1 MRNILPPELSKIQ
14 GFIKKCQSYI
24 ASLKKNVLETIY
36 IGKIYHKMY
45 VHKAFILRLK
55 LSETFPRYYYRKV
68 SSERNLFSNTM
79 NLLSTF

>member
-1 MRNILPPELSKIQ
+1 MRNILPPELSKIR
-14 GFIKKCQSYI
+14 GFIEKCQSYI

-36 IGKIYHKMY
+36 IRKIYHKMH